1 MQGMTLTRWTWRHR
15 RRRSMHRHAAIPV
28 QVGIAPVGHMGA
40 ARHPTARQERPHEM
54 YHSGDTVLATVLAT
68 VTVTLPRPSGRL
80 DDR

>member
-1 MQGMTLTRWTWRHR
+1 
-15 RRRSMHRHAAIPV
+15 
-28 QVGIAPVGHMGA
+28 
-40 ARHPTARQERPHEM
+40 M